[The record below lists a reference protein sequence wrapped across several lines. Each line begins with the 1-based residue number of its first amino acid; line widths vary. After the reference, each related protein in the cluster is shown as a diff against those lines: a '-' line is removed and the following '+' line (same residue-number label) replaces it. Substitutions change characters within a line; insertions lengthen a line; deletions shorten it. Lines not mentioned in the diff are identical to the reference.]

1 MTKSWEYCLDD
12 VLPPERLAYLRE
24 PEPGYPG
31 TRRMDWLSGTVL
43 QLEVMAVLIRR
54 MGELTRALKKPIV

>member
-12 VLPPERLAYLRE
+12 VLSPERVAYLRE
-24 PEPGYPG
+24 PSPECPG
-31 TRRMDWLSGTVL
+31 TRRIDWVSGTSL

-54 MGELTRALKKPIV
+54 MGELTAALKKS